1 MTAEGVKA
9 RFVQLPGGV
18 TLVLLKGSEI
28 FCGNAD
34 AVLAQRAHSMSRG
47 GQCLNPNTIRCVGVA
62 TRLSSL
68 LFGLTATLA
77 PELWASRE
85 TKNMEE
91 FLQTPEVS
99 GKLTES
105 LHRVL

>member
-1 MTAEGVKA
+1 M
-9 RFVQLPGGV
+9 RLPGGV

-28 FCGNAD
+28 FCGNAG

-47 GQCLNPNTIRCVGVA
+47 GQCLNPNTIRCVGA
-62 TRLSSL
+62 AAGLSSL
-68 LFGLTATLA
+68 LFGLAATLA

-85 TKNMEE
+85 SKNTKE